1 MPHPGQP
8 GQLSLGETDSCPGPT
23 EPWGRA
29 GSPPSW
35 GHSLHPPRLELPVG
49 GKWRG
54 GEQGAPR
61 PGGTASTPEA
71 GAPPGRQADVSSQSV
86 MKGNVS
92 DRCAEPPFSNSGE
105 LAHPLGTM

>member
-1 MPHPGQP
+1 MLPVLGAQP
-8 GQLSLGETDSCPGPT
+8 P
-23 EPWGRA
+23 
-29 GSPPSW
+29 
-35 GHSLHPPRLELPVG
+35 PPRLELHQG

-54 GEQGAPR
+54 GEQGALR

-71 GAPPGRQADVSSQSV
+71 GAPPGRQADVSSQSA